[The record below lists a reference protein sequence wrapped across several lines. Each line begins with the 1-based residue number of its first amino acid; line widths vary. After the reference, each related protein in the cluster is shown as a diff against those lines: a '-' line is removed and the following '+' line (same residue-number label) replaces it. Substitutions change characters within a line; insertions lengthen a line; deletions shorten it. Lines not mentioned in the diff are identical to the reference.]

1 MLIYIYIYE
10 SSTLYIYIY
19 AYFFVSIFQHIFMLI
34 IDSLKI
40 TTSPITWDVRIFR
53 IPEFLAINK
62 FQFII

>member
-1 MLIYIYIYE
+1 MSLQ
-10 SSTLYIYIY
+10 LYIY
-19 AYFFVSIFQHIFMLI
+19 AYCFVSIFKRIFMLI

>member
-1 MLIYIYIYE
+1 MLIYM
-10 SSTLYIYIY
+10 SLQLHIY
-19 AYFFVSIFQHIFMLI
+19 AYFFVYIFKRIFMLI